1 MLTSPLIVHKKYIN
15 KVTTQ
20 PATNDA
26 EAVWSNLQI

>member
-26 EAVWSNLQI
+26 EAV